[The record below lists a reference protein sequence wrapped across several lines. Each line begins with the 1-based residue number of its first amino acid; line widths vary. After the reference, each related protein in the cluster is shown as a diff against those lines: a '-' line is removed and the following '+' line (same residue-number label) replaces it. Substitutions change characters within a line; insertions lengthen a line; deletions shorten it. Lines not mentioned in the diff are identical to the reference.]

1 MIDIHENTYIFLIP
15 PNLKD
20 DIQVQCVGFAIDT
33 LFQNFI
39 QKCHDIAIWSDS
51 TNWNDT
57 ICDQLAVELRTPLYS
72 QNLDLESKKEMV
84 KKTLEW
90 FKMLGTAKVTK
101 EVTAIAWNSTGIE
114 EWFSTNE
121 MQAYTF
127 RIKTKNWNLF
137 SQQQMLLERIK
148 EVKNVRSSLERF
160 LFIVENNIH
169 VGAYAQIV
177 EKIKVL
183 PYQPKVL
190 NTSHN
195 VVIAITF
202 CFVERIKIKFKQCGE
217 E

>member
-84 KKTLEW
+84 KETLEW
-90 FKMLGTAKVTK
+90 FKMLV
-101 EVTAIAWNSTGIE
+101 
-114 EWFSTNE
+114 
-121 MQAYTF
+121 
-127 RIKTKNWNLF
+127 
-137 SQQQMLLERIK
+137 ERIK